1 MDNYLNI
8 MKVGLIYVP
17 CGLGDILF
25 SQKIAHHIKSLGYE
39 VYWPVLP
46 QFNWLNDY
54 IKDFTFVSDPQ
65 GKYIP
70 YQGLIMPDSTI
81 FPGKEFYSINTETII
96 SEDLFFFQGFRSYDP
111 IMSGKYD
118 SIGLDWGDWRD
129 YIKFSRNKEKE
140 NSLYYDVLGLRDG
153 DEYVFVNKNFCTVP
167 NPEVYTNISVD
178 ENYYGC
184 KVIDMNLVL
193 GYSLFDWC
201 KVLENCREIN
211 MIETSLNYLLESSVL
226 FDTIKTKKLTLHHRC
241 TGKFGH
247 ENLWKDVEYL
257 HKLPWNYV
265 PWN

>member
-1 MDNYLNI
+1 

>member
-1 MDNYLNI
+1 

-54 IKDFTFVSDPQ
+54 IKDFTFVSNPQ

-167 NPEVYTNISVD
+167 NPEVYKNISVD

-184 KVIDMNLVL
+184 KVVEMNVIP

-211 MIETSLNYLLESSVL
+211 MIETSLNYLLESPEL
-226 FDTIKTKKLTLHHRC
+226 FDTIRTKKLTLHHRC

-257 HKLPWNYV
+257 HKLPWDYV
-265 PWN
+265 PWNSAYVN